1 MVVPWNHGKH
11 WVCVILVP
19 QVNHVYYLD
28 PLNAPITNR
37 PVILRTIKEA
47 YDTYLMKRSMEISKN
62 LSIKELVCPH
72 QLSNVKCGYYVMR
85 MIKDLVQSP
94 NRCDYIKKELIDKKP
109 YPKAMI
115 DEMREEWA
123 IDMLPQLQ
131 SHRIMDH

>member
-11 WVCVILVP
+11 AILVP
-19 QVNHVYYLD
+19 QAYHIYYLD

-37 PVILRTIKEA
+37 PVILKTIKEA
-47 YDTYLMKRSMEISKN
+47 YDTYLMRRSMEIPKN

-72 QLSNVKCGYYVMR
+72 QPSNVECGYYVMR

-94 NRCDYIKKELIDKKP
+94 NRRDYIKKELIDKKS

-115 DEMREEWA
+115 DEMREEWPT
-123 IDMLPQLQ
+123 DMLPHLQ
-131 SHRIMDH
+131 SHRIMGH